1 MSPEHNEQDENWNP
15 PPKTWDPS
23 KPTEWLCFHCGELF
37 DNAKDAAIHFGV
49 KPSATP
55 GCLLKLGKYDRHNLA
70 AYRAKENQYNDLREF
85 VLEAFGRILQIAET
99 LPNYQG
105 DRVSKEIEEL
115 LHLDI
120 QVLRG
125 TAPKP
130 DIPEYF
136 ERKSKR
142 DLFKMIENMI
152 MHGVRGSIPRDMYF
166 TAMTGL
172 HHVWADAKM
181 HAVGDLLRKQAEK
194 IRGLSLQMK
203 QMSRS
208 YLRRLDKE
216 ISTSRRESERRFA
229 LETKLREALR
239 VYDIELDWKGD
250 PIPPVVNEDV
260 ETPKS
265 G

>member
-105 DRVSKEIEEL
+105 DRVSKEVEEL

-130 DIPEYF
+130 DIPEFF

-172 HHVWADAKM
+172 HHVWAGAAM
-181 HAVGDLLRKQAEK
+181 HGVGDLLRKQAEK
-194 IRGLSLQMK
+194 ISGLKQQMR
-203 QMSRS
+203 QMSEGYAKKLQKIEARTK
-208 YLRRLDKE
+208 KE
-216 ISTSRRESERRFA
+216 MEAHHQEYVKLMQRE
-229 LETKLREALR
+229 T
-239 VYDIELDWKGD
+239 
-250 PIPPVVNEDV
+250 EDV
-260 ETPKS
+260 ETSKP